1 MKKINFPFITILF
14 IGIIIMA
21 FILGQAI
28 IKAQRSSIAEEEM
41 RLNSIKQE
49 VFVRN
54 FDYSILLQAD
64 WAKGDFVE
72 FCKKTYNEFIE
83 GFLSDERAG
92 TPDQYRIRYRATE
105 ESLEAKE
112 SGFLL
117 NAFAARKHQSFL
129 RTLIGSAT
137 AMLIHLNPLHL
148 ILTLMLLWI
157 IGINAEHMQGLWYF
171 LFFGIGGPLLN
182 FFAASMSSGE
192 VSYFG
197 FAPGI
202 CLILGAYVYYNY
214 DEEAY
219 LIFPGVVRIY
229 GIFLLF
235 FWVIYEAVLALV
247 LHTENYKTFSP
258 LHIAGI
264 LAGVG
269 IAAVFKVSRPP
280 LESNIS
286 KEALSPV
293 EMARRDM
300 KMGNYR
306 GAINQLGDILRRD
319 STNEEALRLMMQAY
333 ITSRGQQDCIGLAS
347 YLLPDLMN
355 KKKGKIAFDL
365 FMDFSNAFPKAS
377 LSAEAQFAAGK
388 LLIENNFYEL
398 SVDTLAKVTQMVPG
412 TDLCVQA
419 VFEIG
424 KIQMEKLNQSQNAA
438 AMFNWIV
445 QNFPTHPLA
454 GPSRQMMLRVQPQ

>member
-1 MKKINFPFITILF
+1 
-14 IGIIIMA
+14 MA

-41 RLNSIKQE
+41 RLDSIRQE

-54 FDYSILLQAD
+54 FDYSVLMQSN
-64 WAKGDFVE
+64 WSQGDFIE
-72 FCKKTYNEFIE
+72 FCKKTYNDFID
-83 GFLSDERAG
+83 GFLSDERAR

-105 ESLEAKE
+105 VSLEAKQD
-112 SGFLL
+112 SFLL

-137 AMLIHLNPLHL
+137 SMLMHLNPLHL
-148 ILTLMLLWI
+148 ILTIMLLWI
-157 IGINAEHMQGLWYF
+157 IGINAEHMQGIWYF
-171 LFFGIGGPLLN
+171 LLFGIGGPLLN
-182 FFAASMSSGE
+182 FFASSMSSGDI
-192 VSYFG
+192 SYFG

-202 CLILGAYVYYNY
+202 SLILGAYIYYNY

-235 FWVIYEAVLALV
+235 FWIIYEAVLALV
-247 LHTENYKTFSP
+247 IHTETYKTFSP
-258 LHIAGI
+258 MHVAGLI
-264 LAGVG
+264 AGVG
-269 IAAVFKVSRPP
+269 IAAVFKVSRPS

-286 KEALSPV
+286 KEALSPT
-293 EMARRDM
+293 EIARRDM

-306 GAINQLGDILRRD
+306 GAINQLNDILRRD
-319 STNEEALRLMMQAY
+319 PNNEDGLRLIMQAY
-333 ITSRGQQDCIGLAS
+333 IASRGQQDCIGLVS
-347 YLLPDLMN
+347 YLLPDLM
-355 KKKGKIAFDL
+355 KKKMTRIAFDL
-365 FMDFSNAFPKAS
+365 FMDFSNAFPKAT

-398 SVDTLAKVTQMVPG
+398 SVDTLAKVTQMAPG
-412 TDLCVQA
+412 SDLCVQA

-424 KIQMEKLNQSQNAA
+424 KVQMEKLNQPQNAL

-445 QNFPTHPLA
+445 QNFPTHQLA
-454 GPSRQMMLRVQPQ
+454 GPSRQMMTRIQPQ